1 MKGSSRLLKGQ
12 TGALGLV
19 LLTAL
24 SAGGGGCVTRRE
36 TSSTPDTSAPTPV
49 AVAAATPAPSPAPLT
64 WDDAARSYER
74 VGDYVCLY
82 EKEERA
88 VSHGEMQTIRLSFRK
103 PFDVRMDWL
112 NERGESDQTAVYRA
126 GANDGKVLA
135 RRKGL
140 AGGLMGTL
148 RLDPNESLA
157 LEDSRHPVTEVG
169 LGKLIERA
177 QRDATDAH
185 IASRFVG
192 EEALDGRPAYEFEFA
207 SKDNEPV
214 SGLPDAR
221 RALIWVDR
229 ELKLPVKLEL
239 YDAANALVERH
250 RFKDVRVNVKLTD
263 GTFSL

>member
-1 MKGSSRLLKGQ
+1 MLKVQ
-12 TGALGLV
+12 TRALSLV
-19 LLTAL
+19 LL
-24 SAGGGGCVTRRE
+24 SAFLLAGNGCATQREGGRA
-36 TSSTPDTSAPTPV
+36 PDRSASAP
-49 AVAAATPAPSPAPLT
+49 AIVAATATPAPAPLT
-64 WDDAARSYER
+64 WDEVARSYER
-74 VGDYVCLY
+74 VRDYVCLY

-88 VSHGEMQTIRLSFRK
+88 VSHGELQTIRLTFRK

-112 NERGESDQTAVYRA
+112 NDGGEVDQTAVYRA

-169 LGKLIERA
+169 IGKIVERA
-177 QRDATDAH
+177 QRDAADAQ

-192 EEALDGRPAYEFEFA
+192 EEALDGRPAYEFEFEA
-207 SKDNEPV
+207 QGGGPV
-214 SGLPDAR
+214 SGLTEAR

-239 YDAANALVERH
+239 YDSANALVERH
-250 RFKDVRVNVKLTD
+250 RFKDVRVNLNLSDK
-263 GTFSL
+263 TFTL

>member
-1 MKGSSRLLKGQ
+1 MKGCLRLLRGEPR
-12 TGALGLV
+12 ALGFV

-24 SAGGGGCVTRRE
+24 LAAGNGCATQRE
-36 TSSTPDTSAPTPV
+36 IGDASHTVAP
-49 AVAAATPAPSPAPLT
+49 ASRAAAATPTPSPAPLT
-64 WDDAARSYER
+64 WDEVAHSYER
-74 VGDYVCLY
+74 VRDYVCLY

-88 VSHGEMQTIRLSFRK
+88 ISHGELQTIRLSFRK

-112 NERGESDQTAVYRA
+112 NDRGEVDQTAVYRA
-126 GANDGKVLA
+126 GANDGKLLA
-135 RRKGL
+135 RQKGL
-140 AGGLMGTL
+140 LGGLMGTL

-169 LGKLIERA
+169 LGKIIDRA
-177 QRDATDAH
+177 QRDATDAQ

-192 EEALDGRPAYEFEFA
+192 EEVLDGRPAYEFEFA
-207 SKDNEPV
+207 AQGSEPV

-221 RALIWVDR
+221 KALIWVDR

-239 YDAANALVERH
+239 YDAANALLERH

-263 GTFSL
+263 NTFTL